1 MRFLDFIKEAKET
14 TTKKPSPSAKG
25 QSSSTNKKNDVDPHV
40 AITFGRFNPP
50 HAGHGKLL
58 DAVRSHGGDSGNY
71 RIYPSRSQDHK
82 KNPLNADQKVGH
94 MRKMFPQ
101 HKDKIQNNEAH
112 RNIFDILKDLNDE
125 GHKHVTM
132 VVGDD
137 RVKEFDSLTKKY
149 NGVHYDFNTINIKS
163 AGARDPKS
171 KDPIEKLS
179 ASSMRKHAS
188 SDDHDSFHAGMPKG
202 ISRKHSQQMMADVK
216 TGMTPPPKKGK
227 KKDVKEW
234 FGESLWEFAPK
245 LDYNTFRDF
254 YMLEHIF
261 KVGALVEHDDTG
273 LTGHVVHRGTNYV
286 IFQMPDGTEHK
297 AWLHHITEREDQSN
311 YSADDGSGNTWK
323 VGTDEYRK
331 AVQAMTPGQATIKFS
346 DFRKKT
352 KTK

>member
-171 KDPIEKLS
+171 KDLS
-179 ASSMRKHAS
+179 L
-188 SDDHDSFHAGMPKG
+188 
-202 ISRKHSQQMMADVK
+202 I
-216 TGMTPPPKKGK
+216 
-227 KKDVKEW
+227 
-234 FGESLWEFAPK
+234 
-245 LDYNTFRDF
+245 
-254 YMLEHIF
+254 HI
-261 KVGALVEHDDTG
+261 
-273 LTGHVVHRGTNYV
+273 
-286 IFQMPDGTEHK
+286 
-297 AWLHHITEREDQSN
+297 
-311 YSADDGSGNTWK
+311 
-323 VGTDEYRK
+323 
-331 AVQAMTPGQATIKFS
+331 
-346 DFRKKT
+346 
-352 KTK
+352 

>member
-1 MRFLDFIKEAKET
+1 
-14 TTKKPSPSAKG
+14 
-25 QSSSTNKKNDVDPHV
+25 
-40 AITFGRFNPP
+40 
-50 HAGHGKLL
+50 
-58 DAVRSHGGDSGNY
+58 
-71 RIYPSRSQDHK
+71 
-82 KNPLNADQKVGH
+82 

-171 KDPIEKLS
+171 EDPIEKLS

-188 SDDHDSFHAGMPKG
+188 GDDHDSFHAGMPKG